1 MHRNASFRNWIMNED
16 KFLYRVAND
25 LLRRFG
31 DELQDVAI
39 VFNNKRPQLFLKKYL
54 SELSKKPIWSPR
66 FYTIQ
71 QFFAGSTTQACAS
84 QLKQFFVLFTEYN
97 LLLRSEGKDPV
108 SADVFYPLAEI
119 IVSDFSQID
128 YYLADP
134 AKVFNLIGS
143 IAELQHQ
150 FPNFEE
156 EQLEF
161 MKSFWSSFSGE
172 KQSKIQEKFIEMW
185 HRMPVLYK
193 NFHKKLEDQDLVS
206 SARMYRNLAEGRS
219 AVPGFLSQFSHVVFV
234 GFNALSKAEEFLFKT
249 WQDDGICSF
258 YFDADGHY
266 FGDPKQEA
274 GHFIRRNIDTV
285 GLLNQFE
292 VSENRINDPSK
303 NFTVVQALGNAAQG
317 KLLSNLLSSENSTA
331 ADTKAIILADESLLL
346 PVLQT
351 VADDTLNITMGYPF
365 EQSAVFGLCDLWLDI
380 QEEIAVGDQKSI
392 AYNRVL
398 TFILNPLIN
407 MDSSNR
413 NRIHEEI
420 IEGKKSRFDL
430 TELRGLGKISELSFS
445 PYKSAAVTIR
455 NFGSLLLILS
465 EQVENLRKL
474 DSLLIAEAVKTLNV
488 LLDSFEELEQND
500 VNSGMGSKFVV
511 RTIRRALAG
520 LSVPFDG
527 EPLSG
532 LQVMGLLESRCL
544 DFDELIV
551 LGMNEGVLPKI
562 SITPSFIPD
571 NIRRAFGLPVLENQN
586 SIFSYFFYRLLHC
599 AKKVT
604 LVYNGIT
611 DEKSTGEESRFIKQL
626 QFETRCQFRHLVQQ
640 NQPVEN
646 YGEQKIVVEK
656 TGLVRERLE
665 KYLQR
670 NPEIKYEKK
679 ISATAFTD
687 YVSCPLKFFYSRI
700 AGLKEPKDLP
710 DQIGS
715 NLVGTMLHTVMESF
729 YKSSV
734 GSEVTAEF
742 IKLQEKNLP
751 SICVNALAVE
761 LNTDPQNPLKKQD
774 ALQQIVLK
782 VLEQYA
788 LRALKHDMSL
798 APFTIIELENRES
811 YTPLFK
817 LQVSGRE
824 EQVRLIGIIDRVDS
838 HQGKTRI
845 VDYKTGKDQL
855 KYKDFEGLFSQEG
868 KDQNKALIQTL
879 FYTYVYEKAKGVQHV
894 EPHLY
899 TVRDFKSGTLFSE
912 KRKGGMQLSDQNL
925 DYFKEQFE
933 LKLSE
938 KLSEMFDVNFPFV
951 QTTNLDTCKYC
962 PFKKICQR

>member
-1 MHRNASFRNWIMNED
+1 MSGD
-16 KFLYRVAND
+16 KFLYRVAGDLLERFGND
-25 LLRRFG
+25 L
-31 DELQDVAI
+31 QNVAV
-39 VFNNKRPQLFLKKYL
+39 VFNNKRPELFLKKYL
-54 SELSKKPIWSPR
+54 SEISGKAIWSPH

-71 QFFAGSTTQACAS
+71 KFFSASTEQVCAS

-97 LLLRSEGKDPV
+97 ILLRSEGKQTV

-134 AKVFNLIGS
+134 AKVFNLIGT

-161 MKSFWSSFSGE
+161 MKSFWASFSGE
-172 KQSKIQEKFIEMW
+172 KQSKVQEKFIEMW

-193 NFHKKLEDQDLVS
+193 NFHGKLAEQNLVS
-206 SARMYRNLAEGRS
+206 SARMYRNLAEGS
-219 AVPGFLSQFSHVVFV
+219 SSNADFLRKFSHVVFI
-234 GFNALSKAEEFLFKT
+234 GFNALSKAEELLFKT
-249 WQDDGICSF
+249 WQDEGICSF
-258 YFDADGHY
+258 YFDSDAHY
-266 FGDPKQEA
+266 FEDLKQEA
-274 GHFIRRNIDTV
+274 GHFIRRNIKTL
-285 GLLNQFE
+285 GLLNQFDA
-292 VSENRINDPSK
+292 VSNRIDDPAK
-303 NFTVVQALGNAAQG
+303 EFTIVQALGNVAQG
-317 KLLSNLLSSENSTA
+317 KLLNTLLSS
-331 ADTKAIILADESLLL
+331 ADLDEAGTKAIILADEALLL

-351 VADDTLNITMGYPF
+351 VSDSSLNITMGYPF
-365 EQSAVFGLCDLWLDI
+365 MQSSVFGLCDLWLDI
-380 QEEIAVGDQKSI
+380 QEEIASGDQKTI
-392 AYNRVL
+392 AYHKVL
-398 TFILNPLIN
+398 TFILNPLIDIEN
-407 MDSSNR
+407 AQRD
-413 NRIHEEI
+413 RIHAEI
-420 IEGKKSRFDL
+420 VDAKKSRFDL
-430 TELRGLGKISELSFS
+430 QELRKIGKSSELSFS
-445 PYKSAAVTIR
+445 QYKNASDAVR

-465 EQVENLRKL
+465 GKLEKLRKL
-474 DSLLIAEAVKTLNV
+474 DSLLIAEAVKTLN
-488 LLDSFEELEQND
+488 LLSDSFEELEQSHVSEGLD
-500 VNSGMGSKFVV
+500 PKFVF

-562 SITPSFIPD
+562 SSTPSFIPD
-571 NIRRAFGLPVLENQN
+571 NVRRAFGLPVLENQN

-611 DEKSTGEESRFIKQL
+611 DDTSTGEESRFIKQL
-626 QFETRCQFRHLVQQ
+626 QFETNCRFTRVIQQ
-640 NQPVEN
+640 NQPVDN
-646 YGEQKIVVEK
+646 YGDQKIIVEK
-656 TGLVRERLE
+656 TGIVRDLLE
-665 KYLQR
+665 KFLLR
-670 NPEIKYEKK
+670 NAEVKYEKK

-715 NLVGTMLHTVMESF
+715 NLVGTMLHTVMEKF
-729 YKSSV
+729 YSSSV
-734 GSEVTAEF
+734 GMEVTLEF
-742 IKLQEKNLP
+742 LKLQTKKLP
-751 SICVNALAVE
+751 AICAEALAAA
-761 LNTDPQNPLKKQD
+761 LNTDPKNPIRKLN

-782 VLEQYA
+782 VIEQYA
-788 LRALKHDMSL
+788 LRIIRHDETL
-798 APFTIIELENRES
+798 APFTIVELENRDS
-811 YTPLFK
+811 YTPLFD
-817 LQVSGRE
+817 LQVSGNSK
-824 EQVRLIGIIDRVDS
+824 QVRLLGIIDRVDS
-838 HQGKTRI
+838 HRGKVRI

-855 KYKDFEGLFSQEG
+855 KYKDFDALFTEEG

-879 FYTYVYEKAKGVQHV
+879 FYTYVYEKAKAVKNV

-899 TVRDFKSGTLFSE
+899 TVKDFKKGTLFSE
-912 KRKGGMQLSDQNL
+912 KGKGGLQLSDQKL

-938 KLSEMFDVNFPFV
+938 KLREIFDLTVPFR

-962 PFKKICQR
+962 TFKKICQR

>member
-1 MHRNASFRNWIMNED
+1 MAED
-16 KFLYRVAND
+16 KFLYRVAGD
-25 LLRRFG
+25 LLKRFG
-31 DELQDVAI
+31 SDLQNVAI
-39 VFNNKRPQLFLKKYL
+39 VFNNKRPQLFLKKYF
-54 SELSKKPIWSPR
+54 SEISGKPIWSPH

-71 QFFAGSTTQACAS
+71 QFFSASTNQVCAS

-97 LLLRSEGKDPV
+97 ILLKSEGKEPV

-185 HRMPVLYK
+185 HRMPLLYK
-193 NFHKKLEDQDLVS
+193 NFHEKLASQNLVS
-206 SARMYRNLAEGRS
+206 SAKMYRNLAESSS
-219 AVPGFLSQFSHVVFV
+219 AVPDFLNQFSHVVFV
-234 GFNALSKAEEFLFKT
+234 GFNALSKAEELLFKK
-249 WQDDGICSF
+249 WQDEGLCSF
-258 YFDADGHY
+258 YFDLDEHY
-266 FGDPKQEA
+266 FADPKQEA
-274 GHFIRRNIDTV
+274 GHFIRRNITTV
-285 GLLNQFE
+285 GLVNQFE
-292 VSENRINDPSK
+292 NSLNRINDPSK
-303 NFTVVQALGNAAQG
+303 EFIIVQALGNVAQG
-317 KLLSNLLSSENSTA
+317 KLLDNLLSSRSAED
-331 ADTKAIILADESLLL
+331 ADTKAIILADEALLL

-351 VADDTLNITMGYPF
+351 ISDETLNVTMGYPF

-380 QEEIAVGDQKSI
+380 QEEIASGDQNTISYHK
-392 AYNRVL
+392 VL

-407 MDSSNR
+407 IDKDQRS
-413 NRIHEEI
+413 RIHTEI
-420 IEGKKSRFDL
+420 VDGKKARFDL
-430 TELRGLGKISELSFS
+430 EELRRLSKNWELSFS
-445 PYKSAAVTIR
+445 LYKSASDTIR
-455 NFGSLLLILS
+455 NFGSLLLLLS
-465 EQVENLRKL
+465 AELEPLRKL
-474 DSLLIAEAVKTLNV
+474 ENLLIAEAVKALNM
-488 LLDSFEELEQND
+488 LFDNFEELEND
-500 VNSGMGSKFVV
+500 SSVLEMGPKFVL
-511 RTIRRALAG
+511 RTLRRALAG

-551 LGMNEGVLPKI
+551 LGMNEGVLPKV

-571 NIRRAFGLPVLENQN
+571 NVRRAFGLPVLENQN
-586 SIFSYFFYRLLHC
+586 AIFSYFFYRLLHC

-604 LVYNGIT
+604 IVYNGIT

-626 QFETRCQFRHLVQQ
+626 QFETDCHFTQLIQQ

-646 YGEQKIVVEK
+646 NSEQKIIVEK
-656 TGLVRERLE
+656 IGIVKERLE
-665 KYLQR
+665 KFLQR
-670 NPEIKYEKK
+670 NREEKYEKK

-687 YVSCPLKFFYSRI
+687 YVNCPLKFFYSRI

-734 GSEVTAEF
+734 GSEVTADF
-742 IKLQEKNLP
+742 LKFQEKKLP
-751 SICVNALAVE
+751 AMCEEALAVA
-761 LNTDPQNPLKKQD
+761 LNNDPKNAIRKQN

-782 VLEQYA
+782 VIEQYA
-788 LRALKHDMSL
+788 LRIIRHDEKL
-798 APFTIIELENRES
+798 VPFTIIELENKES

-817 LQVSGRE
+817 LDMAGSGKE
-824 EQVRLIGIIDRVDS
+824 VRLFGIIDRVDS
-838 HQGKTRI
+838 HNGKVRI

-855 KYKDFEGLFSQEG
+855 KYNDFDSLFMEEG
-868 KDQNKALIQTL
+868 KGQNKALIQTL
-879 FYTYVYEKAKGVQHV
+879 FYTYVYEKSKAVQNV

-899 TVRDFKSGTLFSE
+899 TVKDFKSGTLFSE
-912 KRKGGMQLSDQNL
+912 KKKGGLKLSDQNL

-938 KLSEMFDVNFPFV
+938 KLNELFDLSIPFR
-951 QTTNLDTCKYC
+951 QTTNLETCKYC
-962 PFKKICQR
+962 AFRKICQR

>member
-1 MHRNASFRNWIMNED
+1 MGGG
-16 KFLYRVAND
+16 KFLYRVAED
-25 LLRRFG
+25 LLKRFG
-31 DELQDVAI
+31 DDLQNVAI

-54 SELSKKPIWSPR
+54 SDLSGKPIWSPH

-71 QFFAGSTTQACAS
+71 QFFSGSTSQVCAS

-97 LLLRSEGKDPV
+97 MLLRSEGKEPV

-193 NFHKKLEDQDLVS
+193 NFHEKLAGQNLVS
-206 SARMYRNLAEGRS
+206 SAKMYRNLAEGK
-219 AVPGFLSQFSHVVFV
+219 AADPNFLNQFSHVVFV
-234 GFNALSKAEEFLFKT
+234 GFNALSKAEELLFKT

-258 YFDADGHY
+258 YFDSDEHY
-266 FGDPKQEA
+266 FADLKQEA

-285 GLLNQFE
+285 GLINQFE
-292 VSENRINDPSK
+292 IAENRINDPVRE
-303 NFTVVQALGNAAQG
+303 FTVVQALGNVAQG
-317 KLLSNLLSSENSTA
+317 KLLSNLLSSANDGN
-331 ADTKAIILADESLLL
+331 ADTKAIILADEALLL

-351 VADDTLNITMGYPF
+351 ASDDSLNITMGYPF

-380 QEEIAVGDQKSI
+380 QEEIAAGNQISI
-392 AYNRVL
+392 AYNKVL

-407 MDSSNR
+407 LEDNQRS
-413 NRIHEEI
+413 RIHAEI

-430 TELRGLGKISELSFS
+430 RELRGLGKTSELSFS
-445 PYKSAAVTIR
+445 HYKSASDTIR

-465 EQVENLRKL
+465 EQLEHLRKL
-474 DSLLIAEAVKTLNV
+474 DSLLIAEAVKTLNI
-488 LLDSFEELEQND
+488 LSDSFQELEQNAD
-500 VNSGMGSKFVV
+500 VSGMGSRFVF

-571 NIRRAFGLPVLENQN
+571 NVRRAFGLPVLENQN

-626 QFETRCQFRHLVQQ
+626 QFETNCQFKHVVQQ

-646 YGEQKIVVEK
+646 YGDQKIIVEK
-656 TGLVRERLE
+656 TGLVRERLT
-665 KYLQR
+665 KYLER
-670 NPEIKYEKK
+670 NSEIKYEKK

-734 GSEVTAEF
+734 GSEITAEF
-742 IKLQEKNLP
+742 IKLQERNLP
-751 SICVNALAVE
+751 AMCQDALAVA
-761 LNTDPQNPLKKQD
+761 LNTDSRNPLRKQD

-782 VLEQYA
+782 VIEQYA
-788 LRALKHDMSL
+788 LRIIRHDESL
-798 APFTIIELENRES
+798 VPFSIIELENREN

-817 LQVSGRE
+817 LNVSGKD
-824 EQVRLIGIIDRVDS
+824 EQVRLMGIIDRVDS
-838 HQGKTRI
+838 HQGKVRI

-855 KYKDFEGLFSQEG
+855 KYKDFEGLFSEEG

-879 FYTYVYEKAKGVQHV
+879 FYTYVYEKAKTVKNV

-899 TVRDFKSGTLFSE
+899 TVKDFKSGTLFSE
-912 KRKGGMQLSDQNL
+912 KRKGGLQLSDQNL

-933 LKLSE
+933 LKLSAT
-938 KLSEMFDVNFPFV
+938 LGEMFDLSIPFV
-951 QTTNLDTCKYC
+951 QTTNLDSCKYC

>member
-1 MHRNASFRNWIMNED
+1 MNED
-16 KFLYRVAND
+16 KFLHRVAGN
-25 LLRRFG
+25 LLERFG
-31 DELQDVAI
+31 DGLQNVAI

-54 SELSKKPIWSPR
+54 SELSGKPIWSPH

-71 QFFAGSTTQACAS
+71 QFFSGSTTQVAAS

-97 LLLRSEGKDPV
+97 LLLNSEGKDQV

-134 AKVFNLIGS
+134 DKVFNLIGS

-193 NFHKKLEDQDLVS
+193 NFHAKLEDQGLVS
-206 SARMYRNLAEGRS
+206 SAKMYRNLAEGKS
-219 AVPGFLSQFSHVVFV
+219 AVLGFLNQFSHVVFV
-234 GFNALSKAEEFLFKT
+234 GFNALSKAEELLFKT
-249 WQDDGICSF
+249 WQDEGNCSF
-258 YFDADGHY
+258 YFDSDDHY
-266 FGDPKQEA
+266 FSSLKQEA
-274 GHFIRRNIDTV
+274 GHFIRRNINTV
-285 GLLNQFE
+285 GLINQFAHG
-292 VSENRINDPSK
+292 ENRINNPAK
-303 NFTVVQALGNAAQG
+303 EFTVVQALGNIAQG
-317 KLLSNLLSSENSTA
+317 KLLNNLLSSDTSAA

-351 VADDTLNITMGYPF
+351 VSDDTLNITMGYPF

-380 QEEIAVGDQKSI
+380 QEEIAAGDQKSI
-392 AYNRVL
+392 AYARVL
-398 TFILNPLIN
+398 TFILNPLIGIN
-407 MDSSNR
+407 GNDR
-413 NRIHEEI
+413 NRIHQEI
-420 IEGKKSRFDL
+420 VEGKQSRFDFID
-430 TELRGLGKISELSFS
+430 LRRLGKISELTFS
-445 PYKSAAVTIR
+445 PYKSAADTIR
-455 NFGSLLLILS
+455 NFGSMLLILS
-465 EQVENLRKL
+465 EGLENLRKL
-474 DSLLIAEAVKTLNV
+474 DSLLIAEAVKTLNI
-488 LLDSFEELEQND
+488 LLDSFEELEQNN
-500 VNSGMGSKFVV
+500 VASGMGSKFVF
-511 RTIRRALAG
+511 RTIRRALTG

-571 NIRRAFGLPVLENQN
+571 NVRRAFGLPVLENQN

-599 AKKVT
+599 AKKIT

-626 QFETRCQFRHLVQQ
+626 QFETSCQFRHVIQQ

-646 YGEQKIVVEK
+646 YGEQTITVEK

-670 NPEIKYEKK
+670 NSEIKYEKK

-729 YKSSV
+729 YRSSV

-742 IKLQEKNLP
+742 IKLQKKNL
-751 SICVNALAVE
+751 SAICADTLADE
-761 LNTDPQNPLKKQD
+761 LNTDSKNPLKKRD

-788 LRALKHDMSL
+788 LRVLNHDESL

-811 YTPLFK
+811 YTPLLR
-817 LQVSGRE
+817 LQVAGKE
-824 EQVRLIGIIDRVDS
+824 EQVRLLGIIDRVDS
-838 HQGKTRI
+838 HQGKIRI
-845 VDYKTGKDQL
+845 IDYKTGKDQL
-855 KYKDFEGLFSQEG
+855 KYKDFEGLFSEEG

-879 FYTYVYEKAKGVQHV
+879 FYTYVYEKAKAVQNV

-899 TVRDFKSGTLFSE
+899 TVKDFKSGTLFSE
-912 KRKGGMQLSDQNL
+912 KRKGGLQLSDENL

-933 LKLSE
+933 FKLTE
-938 KLSEMFDVNFPFV
+938 KLSEIFDVNIPFV
-951 QTTNLDTCKYC
+951 QTSNLDTCKYC

>member
-1 MHRNASFRNWIMNED
+1 MSGD
-16 KFLYRVAND
+16 KFLYRVAGDLLERFGND
-25 LLRRFG
+25 L
-31 DELQDVAI
+31 QNVAV
-39 VFNNKRPQLFLKKYL
+39 VFNNKRPELFLKKYL
-54 SELSKKPIWSPR
+54 SEISGKAIWSPH

-71 QFFAGSTTQACAS
+71 KFFSASTEQVCAS

-97 LLLRSEGKDPV
+97 ILLRSEGKQTV

-134 AKVFNLIGS
+134 AKVFSLIGS

-161 MKSFWSSFSGE
+161 MKSFWASFSGE
-172 KQSKIQEKFIEMW
+172 KQSKVQEKFIEMW

-193 NFHKKLEDQDLVS
+193 NFHGKLAEQNLVS
-206 SARMYRNLAEGRS
+206 SARMYRNLAEGS
-219 AVPGFLSQFSHVVFV
+219 SSNADFLRKFSHVVFI
-234 GFNALSKAEEFLFKT
+234 GFNALSKAEELLFKT
-249 WQDDGICSF
+249 WQDEGICSF
-258 YFDADGHY
+258 YFDSDAHY
-266 FGDPKQEA
+266 FEDLKQEA
-274 GHFIRRNIDTV
+274 GHFIRRNIKTL
-285 GLLNQFE
+285 GLLNQFDT
-292 VSENRINDPSK
+292 VSNRIDDPAK
-303 NFTVVQALGNAAQG
+303 EFTIVQALGNVAQG
-317 KLLSNLLSSENSTA
+317 KLLNTLLSS
-331 ADTKAIILADESLLL
+331 ADLDEAGTKAIILADEALLL

-351 VADDTLNITMGYPF
+351 VSDSSLNITMGYPF
-365 EQSAVFGLCDLWLDI
+365 MQSSVFGLCDLWLDI
-380 QEEIAVGDQKSI
+380 QEEIASGDQKTI
-392 AYNRVL
+392 AYHKVL
-398 TFILNPLIN
+398 TFILNPLIDIEN
-407 MDSSNR
+407 AQRD
-413 NRIHEEI
+413 RIHAEI
-420 IEGKKSRFDL
+420 VDAKKSRFDL
-430 TELRGLGKISELSFS
+430 QELRKIGKSSELSFS
-445 PYKSAAVTIR
+445 QYKDASDAVR

-465 EQVENLRKL
+465 GKLEKLRKL
-474 DSLLIAEAVKTLNV
+474 DSLLIAEAVKTLN
-488 LLDSFEELEQND
+488 LLSDSFEELEQSHVSEGLD
-500 VNSGMGSKFVV
+500 PKFVF

-562 SITPSFIPD
+562 SSTPSFIPD
-571 NIRRAFGLPVLENQN
+571 NVRRAFGLPVLENQN

-611 DEKSTGEESRFIKQL
+611 DDMSTGEESRFIKQL
-626 QFETRCQFRHLVQQ
+626 QFETNCRFTRVIQQ
-640 NQPVEN
+640 NQPVDN
-646 YGEQKIVVEK
+646 YGDQKIIVEK
-656 TGLVRERLE
+656 TGIVRDLLE
-665 KYLQR
+665 KFLLR
-670 NPEIKYEKK
+670 NAEVKYEKK

-715 NLVGTMLHTVMESF
+715 NLVGTMLHTVMEKF
-729 YKSSV
+729 YSSSV
-734 GSEVTAEF
+734 GMEVTLEF
-742 IKLQEKNLP
+742 LKLQTKKLP
-751 SICVNALAVE
+751 AICAEALAAA
-761 LNTDPQNPLKKQD
+761 LNTDPKNPIRKLN

-782 VLEQYA
+782 VIEQYA
-788 LRALKHDMSL
+788 LRIIRHDETL
-798 APFTIIELENRES
+798 APFTIVELENRDS
-811 YTPLFK
+811 YTPLFD
-817 LQVSGRE
+817 LQVSGNSK
-824 EQVRLIGIIDRVDS
+824 QVRLLGIIDRVDS
-838 HQGKTRI
+838 HRGKVRI

-855 KYKDFEGLFSQEG
+855 KYKDFDALFTEEG

-879 FYTYVYEKAKGVQHV
+879 FYTYVYEKAKAVKNV

-899 TVRDFKSGTLFSE
+899 TVKDFKKGTLFSE
-912 KRKGGMQLSDQNL
+912 KGKGGLQLSDQKL

-938 KLSEMFDVNFPFV
+938 KLREIFDLTVPFR

-962 PFKKICQR
+962 TFKKICQR

>member
-1 MHRNASFRNWIMNED
+1 MSGD
-16 KFLYRVAND
+16 KFLYRVAGDLLERFGND
-25 LLRRFG
+25 L
-31 DELQDVAI
+31 QNVAV
-39 VFNNKRPQLFLKKYL
+39 VFNNKRPELFLKKYL
-54 SELSKKPIWSPR
+54 SEISGKAIWSPH

-71 QFFAGSTTQACAS
+71 KFFSASTEQVCAS

-97 LLLRSEGKDPV
+97 ILLRSEGKQTV

-134 AKVFNLIGS
+134 AKVFNLIGT

-161 MKSFWSSFSGE
+161 MKSFWASFSGE
-172 KQSKIQEKFIEMW
+172 KQSKVQEKFIEMW

-193 NFHKKLEDQDLVS
+193 NFHGKLAEQNLVS
-206 SARMYRNLAEGRS
+206 SARMYRNLAEGS
-219 AVPGFLSQFSHVVFV
+219 SSNADFLRKFSHVVFI
-234 GFNALSKAEEFLFKT
+234 GFNALSKAEELLFKT
-249 WQDDGICSF
+249 WQDEGICSF
-258 YFDADGHY
+258 YFDSDAHY
-266 FGDPKQEA
+266 FEDLKQEA
-274 GHFIRRNIDTV
+274 GHFIRRNIKTL
-285 GLLNQFE
+285 GLLNQFDT
-292 VSENRINDPSK
+292 VSNRIDDPAK
-303 NFTVVQALGNAAQG
+303 EFTIVQALGNVAQG
-317 KLLSNLLSSENSTA
+317 KLLNTLLSS
-331 ADTKAIILADESLLL
+331 ADLDEAGTKAIILADEALLL

-351 VADDTLNITMGYPF
+351 VSDSSLNITMGYPF
-365 EQSAVFGLCDLWLDI
+365 MQSSVFGLCDLWLDI
-380 QEEIAVGDQKSI
+380 QEEIASGDQKTI
-392 AYNRVL
+392 AYHKVL
-398 TFILNPLIN
+398 TFILNPLIDIEN
-407 MDSSNR
+407 AQRD
-413 NRIHEEI
+413 RIHAEI
-420 IEGKKSRFDL
+420 VDAKKSRFDL
-430 TELRGLGKISELSFS
+430 QELRKIGKSSELSFS
-445 PYKSAAVTIR
+445 QYKNASDAVR

-465 EQVENLRKL
+465 GKLEKLRKL
-474 DSLLIAEAVKTLNV
+474 DSLLIAEAVKTLN
-488 LLDSFEELEQND
+488 LLSDSFEELEQSHVSEGLD
-500 VNSGMGSKFVV
+500 PKFVF

-562 SITPSFIPD
+562 SSTPSFIPD
-571 NIRRAFGLPVLENQN
+571 NVRRAFGLPVLENQN

-611 DEKSTGEESRFIKQL
+611 DDMSTGEESRFIKQL
-626 QFETRCQFRHLVQQ
+626 QFETNCRFTRVIQQ
-640 NQPVEN
+640 NQPVDN
-646 YGEQKIVVEK
+646 YGDQKIIVEK
-656 TGLVRERLE
+656 TGIVRDLLE
-665 KYLQR
+665 KFLLR
-670 NPEIKYEKK
+670 NAEVKYEKK

-715 NLVGTMLHTVMESF
+715 NLVGTMLHTVMEKF
-729 YKSSV
+729 YSSSV
-734 GSEVTAEF
+734 GMEVTLEF
-742 IKLQEKNLP
+742 LKLQTKKLP
-751 SICVNALAVE
+751 AICAEALAAA
-761 LNTDPQNPLKKQD
+761 LNTDPKNPIRKLN

-782 VLEQYA
+782 VIEQYA
-788 LRALKHDMSL
+788 LRIIRHDETL
-798 APFTIIELENRES
+798 APFTIVELENRDS
-811 YTPLFK
+811 YTPLFD
-817 LQVSGRE
+817 LQVSGNSK
-824 EQVRLIGIIDRVDS
+824 QVRLLGIIDRVDS
-838 HQGKTRI
+838 HRGKVRI

-855 KYKDFEGLFSQEG
+855 KYKDFDALFTEEG

-879 FYTYVYEKAKGVQHV
+879 FYTYVYEKAKAVKNV

-899 TVRDFKSGTLFSE
+899 TVKDFKKGTLFSE
-912 KRKGGMQLSDQNL
+912 KGKGGLQLSDQKL

-938 KLSEMFDVNFPFV
+938 KLREIFDLTVPFR

-962 PFKKICQR
+962 TFKKICQR

>member
-1 MHRNASFRNWIMNED
+1 MVGD
-16 KFLYRVAND
+16 KFLYRVADD
-25 LLRRFG
+25 LLKRFG
-31 DELQDVAI
+31 EDLQNVAI

-54 SELSKKPIWSPR
+54 SEISGKPIWSPH

-71 QFFAGSTTQACAS
+71 QFFSASTTQVSAS

-97 LLLRSEGKDPV
+97 ILLRSEGREAV

-150 FPNFEE
+150 FPNFED

-185 HRMPVLYK
+185 HRMPLLYN
-193 NFHKKLEDQDLVS
+193 NFHGRLAEQNLVS
-206 SARMYRNLAEGRS
+206 SAKMYRNLAEANS
-219 AVPGFLSQFSHVVFV
+219 ANPDFLEQFSHVVFV
-234 GFNALSKAEEFLFKT
+234 GFNALSKAEELLFKT
-249 WQDDGICSF
+249 WQDEGICSF
-258 YFDADGHY
+258 YFDSDEHY
-266 FGDPKQEA
+266 FGDLNQEA
-274 GHFIRRNIDTV
+274 GYFIRRNIQTV

-292 VSENRINDPSK
+292 IISNRINDPEK
-303 NFTVVQALGNAAQG
+303 EFTIVQALGNVAQG
-317 KLLSNLLSSENSTA
+317 KLLTNLISNANA
-331 ADTKAIILADESLLL
+331 ANADTKAIILADEALLL

-351 VADDTLNITMGYPF
+351 VADDNLNITMGYPF
-365 EQSAVFGLCDLWLDI
+365 EQSAVFGLCDLWLGI
-380 QEEIAVGDQKSI
+380 QEEISSGDQLSI
-392 AYNRVL
+392 SYHKVL
-398 TFILNPLIN
+398 TFILNPLVNIN
-407 MDSSNR
+407 ADQR
-413 NRIHEEI
+413 NRLHWKIVEE
-420 IEGKKSRFDL
+420 KKSRFDL
-430 TELRGLGKISELSFS
+430 QELRLLSKSADLSFS
-445 PYKSAAVTIR
+445 QYKSAADTIKK
-455 NFGSLLLILS
+455 FGSLLLIIS
-465 EQVENLRKL
+465 EQLATLRKL

-488 LLDSFEELEQND
+488 LSDSFEELEQNIA
-500 VNSGMGSKFVV
+500 VPEMGAKFVF

-544 DFDELIV
+544 DFDELVV
-551 LGMNEGVLPKI
+551 LGMNEGVLPKV

-571 NIRRAFGLPVLENQN
+571 NVRRAFGLPVLENQN

-599 AKKVT
+599 AKKIT

-626 QFETRCQFRHLVQQ
+626 QFETNCRFNHVIQQ
-640 NQPVEN
+640 NQAVEN
-646 YGEQKIVVEK
+646 YGEQKIIVQK

-665 KYLQR
+665 KYFKR
-670 NPEIKYEKK
+670 NSELKYEKK

-687 YVSCPLKFFYSRI
+687 YVSCPLKFFYSKI

-715 NLVGTMLHTVMESF
+715 NLVGTMLHSVMEM
-729 YKSSV
+729 YYTNSV
-734 GSEVTAEF
+734 GSEVTIEF
-742 IKLQEKNLP
+742 LKLQQKNLP
-751 SICVNALAVE
+751 SMCAEALTVT
-761 LNTDPQNPLKKQD
+761 LKTDPKSPLRKHD
-774 ALQQIVLK
+774 ALQQIILK
-782 VLEQYA
+782 VIEQYA
-788 LRALKHDMSL
+788 LRIIRHDESL
-798 APFTIIELENRES
+798 TPFIIVELENKDS

-824 EQVRLIGIIDRVDS
+824 EQVRLLGIIDRVDS
-838 HQGKTRI
+838 HRGKVRI

-855 KYKDFEGLFSQEG
+855 KYKDFEGLFSEEG
-868 KDQNKALIQTL
+868 KDQNKALLQTL
-879 FYTYVYEKAKGVQHV
+879 FYTYVYEKARAVKNV

-899 TVRDFKSGTLFSE
+899 AVKDFKSGTLFSE
-912 KRKGGMQLSDQNL
+912 KRKGGLQLSDKNL

-933 LKLSE
+933 IKLSQI
-938 KLSEMFDVNFPFV
+938 LGEMFDLSIPFR
-951 QTTNLDTCKYC
+951 QTTNLETCKYC
-962 PFKKICQR
+962 AFKGICQR

>member
-1 MHRNASFRNWIMNED
+1 MAGD
-16 KFLYRVAND
+16 KFLYRVAGDLLERFGND
-25 LLRRFG
+25 L
-31 DELQDVAI
+31 QHVAI

-54 SELSKKPIWSPR
+54 SEISGKPIWSPD

-71 QFFAGSTTQACAS
+71 QFFSASTTQVCAS
-84 QLKQFFVLFTEYN
+84 QLKQFFVLFIEYN
-97 LLLRSEGKDPV
+97 SLLRSEGNEPV
-108 SADVFYPLAEI
+108 SADVFYPLAEV

-161 MKSFWSSFSGE
+161 MKSFWSSFSNE

-185 HRMPVLYK
+185 HRMPRLYK
-193 NFHKKLEDQDLVS
+193 NFHEKLAAQNLVS
-206 SARMYRNLAEGRS
+206 SARMYRNLAEGKS
-219 AVPGFLSQFSHVVFV
+219 GNPDFLKQFSHVVFV
-234 GFNALSKAEEFLFKT
+234 GFNALSRTEELLFKT
-249 WQDDGICSF
+249 WQDEGLCSF
-258 YFDADGHY
+258 YFDSDEHY
-266 FGDPKQEA
+266 FADLKQEA
-274 GHFIRRNIDTV
+274 GHFIRRNVKTV
-285 GLLNQFE
+285 GLQNQFE
-292 VSENRINDPSK
+292 VELNRINDPAK
-303 NFTVVQALGNAAQG
+303 EFTIVQALGNVAQG
-317 KLLSNLLSSENSTA
+317 KLLNNFLSSSNVQN
-331 ADTKAIILADESLLL
+331 ADTRAIILADEALLL

-351 VADDTLNITMGYPF
+351 VSDSALNITMGYPL

-380 QEEIAVGDQKSI
+380 QEEIASGDQVSI

-398 TFILNPLIN
+398 TFIQNPLVN
-407 MDSSNR
+407 SDNVQK
-413 NRIHEEI
+413 NRIHSEI
-420 IEGKKSRFDL
+420 IEAKKSRFDL
-430 TELRGLGKISELSFS
+430 LELRGLGKSCELSFS
-445 PYKSAAVTIR
+445 QYKSASDTIR
-455 NFGSLLLILS
+455 KFGSLLLILS
-465 EQVENLRKL
+465 EQLENLRKL

-488 LLDSFEELEQND
+488 LSDSFEELEQD
-500 VNSGMGSKFVV
+500 EAVGGMGAKFVF

-551 LGMNEGVLPKI
+551 LGMNEGVLPKV

-571 NIRRAFGLPVLENQN
+571 NVRRAFGLPLLENQN

-599 AKKVT
+599 AKKIT

-626 QFETRCQFRHLVQQ
+626 QFETNCKFTRLIQQ

-646 YGEQKIVVEK
+646 YGDQKILVEK
-656 TGLVRERLE
+656 TGLVRERLV
-665 KYLQR
+665 KYFER
-670 NPEIKYEKK
+670 KNEIKYEKK

-710 DQIGS
+710 DQIGA
-715 NLVGTMLHTVMESF
+715 NLVGTMLHTVMERF
-729 YKSSV
+729 YASSV
-734 GSEVTAEF
+734 GSEVSIEF
-742 IKLQEKNLP
+742 LKLQEKKLP
-751 SICVNALAVE
+751 AMCVDALASA
-761 LNTDPQNPLKKQD
+761 LNTDPKNSLRKQN
-774 ALQQIVLK
+774 ALQQIILK
-782 VLEQYA
+782 VIEQYA
-788 LRALKHDMSL
+788 LKIIRHDESL
-798 APFTIIELENRES
+798 TPFTIVELENKDS

-817 LQVSGRE
+817 LKIQGKD
-824 EQVRLIGIIDRVDS
+824 EQIRLFGIIDRVDS
-838 HQGKTRI
+838 HHGKVRI

-855 KYKDFEGLFSQEG
+855 KYKDFEGLFSEDG

-879 FYTYVYEKAKGVQHV
+879 FYTYVYEKAKAVKNV

-899 TVRDFKSGTLFSE
+899 TVKDFKNGTLFSE
-912 KRKGGMQLSDQNL
+912 KRKGGSQLSDENL
-925 DYFKEQFE
+925 DYIKEQFE

-938 KLSEMFDVNFPFV
+938 KLSEMFDLSIPFQ
-951 QTTNLDTCKYC
+951 QTTNLETCKYC
-962 PFKKICQR
+962 AFKKVCQR

>member
-1 MHRNASFRNWIMNED
+1 MNED

-219 AVPGFLSQFSHVVFV
+219 AAPGFLSQFSHVVFV

-751 SICVNALAVE
+751 SICVNALAVA

-788 LRALKHDMSL
+788 LRVLKHDMSL

-899 TVRDFKSGTLFSE
+899 TVKDFKSGTLFSE

-938 KLSEMFDVNFPFV
+938 KLNEMFDVNFPFV

>member
-1 MHRNASFRNWIMNED
+1 MGQD
-16 KFLYRVAND
+16 KFLYRVAAD
-25 LLRRFG
+25 LLDRYG
-31 DELQDVAI
+31 DELQNVAI

-54 SELSKKPIWSPR
+54 SEISGKPIWSPH

-71 QFFAGSTTQACAS
+71 QFFACSTPQVCAS

-97 LLLRSEGKDPV
+97 ILLRSEGKEAV

-161 MKSFWSSFSGE
+161 MKSFWASFSGE

-193 NFHKKLEDQDLVS
+193 NFHDKLAEQSLVS
-206 SARMYRNLAEGRS
+206 SAKMYRNLAEGHS
-219 AVPGFLSQFSHVVFV
+219 INQGFIRQFSHVVFV
-234 GFNALSKAEEFLFKT
+234 GFNALSKAEELLFKG
-249 WQDDGICSF
+249 WQDDGLCSF
-258 YFDADGHY
+258 YFDSDEHY
-266 FGDPKQEA
+266 FTDLKQEA
-274 GHFIRRNIDTV
+274 GHFIRRNINTV
-285 GLLNQFE
+285 GLKNQFE
-292 VSENRINDPSK
+292 LSENRINDPEK
-303 NFTVVQALGNAAQG
+303 DFTIVQALGNVAQG
-317 KLLSNLLSSENSTA
+317 KLLTDLLARSDSSADS
-331 ADTKAIILADESLLL
+331 DTKAIILADEGLLL

-351 VADDTLNITMGYPF
+351 VTDDNLNITMGYPF
-365 EQSAVFGLCDLWLDI
+365 EQSAVFGLCDLWLNI
-380 QEEIAVGDQKSI
+380 QEEITSGDQLTLG
-392 AYNRVL
+392 YNQVL
-398 TFILNPLIN
+398 TFIFNPLIN
-407 MDSSNR
+407 LEDDLR
-413 NRIHEEI
+413 NDIH
-420 IEGKKSRFDL
+420 KKVTAKKRSRFEL
-430 TELRGLGKISELSFS
+430 KELRELGKTAELSFS
-445 PYKSAAVTIR
+445 AYKDASETIR
-455 NFGSLLLILS
+455 NFGSLLLIIS
-465 EQVENLRKL
+465 EKIEHLRKL
-474 DSLLIAEAVKTLNV
+474 ESLLIAEAIKTLNI
-488 LLDSFEELEQND
+488 LSDSFEELRASQAVPEMNA
-500 VNSGMGSKFVV
+500 KFVF

-551 LGMNEGVLPKI
+551 LGMNEGVLPKV

-571 NIRRAFGLPVLENQN
+571 NVRRAFGLPVLENQN

-626 QFETRCQFRHLVQQ
+626 QFETSCRFQHMIQQ
-640 NQPVEN
+640 NQSVEN
-646 YGEQKIVVEK
+646 YGEQAIVVEK
-656 TGLVRERLE
+656 KGMVLERLY

-670 NPEIKYEKK
+670 NPDIKYEKK
-679 ISATAFTD
+679 ISASGFTE
-687 YVSCPLKFFYSRI
+687 YVSCPLKFFYSKI
-700 AGLKEPKDLP
+700 AGLKEPDDLP

-715 NLVGTMLHTVMESF
+715 NLVGTMLHSVMESF
-729 YKSSV
+729 YQSSV
-734 GSEVTAEF
+734 GSEVTADF

-751 SICVNALAVE
+751 AMCLSALASE
-761 LNTDPQNPLKKQD
+761 LNTDRDNPLTKQD

-782 VLEQYA
+782 VIEQYA
-788 LRALKHDMSL
+788 LKILRHDASL
-798 APFTIIELENRES
+798 APFTLIELENKDS

-817 LQVSGRE
+817 VQVSGKDE
-824 EQVRLIGIIDRVDS
+824 EVRLLGIIDRVDRLN
-838 HQGKTRI
+838 GRTRI

-855 KYKDFEGLFSQEG
+855 KYKDFEGLFDREG

-879 FYTYVYEKAKGVQHV
+879 FYTYVYERSRSVRDV

-899 TVRDFKSGTLFSE
+899 TVKDLKNGTLFSE
-912 KRKGGMQLSDQNL
+912 KRRDGLKLSDQNL

-938 KLSEMFDVNFPFV
+938 KLNEMFDETVPFV
-951 QTTNLDTCKYC
+951 QTTNLETCKYC
-962 PFKKICQR
+962 PFRKICQR

>member
-1 MHRNASFRNWIMNED
+1 MSGD
-16 KFLYRVAND
+16 KFLYRVAGDLLERFGND
-25 LLRRFG
+25 L
-31 DELQDVAI
+31 QNVAV
-39 VFNNKRPQLFLKKYL
+39 VFNNKRPELFLKKYL
-54 SELSKKPIWSPR
+54 SEISGKAIWSPH

-71 QFFAGSTTQACAS
+71 KFFSASTEQVCAS

-97 LLLRSEGKDPV
+97 ILLRSEGKQTV

-134 AKVFNLIGS
+134 AKVFNLIGT

-161 MKSFWSSFSGE
+161 MKSFWASFSGE
-172 KQSKIQEKFIEMW
+172 KQSKVQEKFIEMW

-193 NFHKKLEDQDLVS
+193 NFHGKLAEQNLVS
-206 SARMYRNLAEGRS
+206 SARMYRNLAEGS
-219 AVPGFLSQFSHVVFV
+219 SSNADFLRKFSHVVFI
-234 GFNALSKAEEFLFKT
+234 GFNALSKAEELLFKT
-249 WQDDGICSF
+249 WQDEGICSF
-258 YFDADGHY
+258 YFDSDAHY
-266 FGDPKQEA
+266 FEDLKQEA
-274 GHFIRRNIDTV
+274 GHFIRRNIKTL
-285 GLLNQFE
+285 GLLNQFDT
-292 VSENRINDPSK
+292 VSNRIDDPAK
-303 NFTVVQALGNAAQG
+303 EFTIVQALGNVAQG
-317 KLLSNLLSSENSTA
+317 KLLNTLLSSADLDE
-331 ADTKAIILADESLLL
+331 ADTKAIILADEALLL

-351 VADDTLNITMGYPF
+351 VSDSSLNITMGYPF
-365 EQSAVFGLCDLWLDI
+365 MQSSVFGLCDLWLDI
-380 QEEIAVGDQKSI
+380 QEEIASGDQKTI
-392 AYNRVL
+392 AYHKVL
-398 TFILNPLIN
+398 TFILNPLIDIEN
-407 MDSSNR
+407 AQRDR
-413 NRIHEEI
+413 FHAEI
-420 IEGKKSRFDL
+420 VDAKKSRFDL
-430 TELRGLGKISELSFS
+430 QELRKIGKSSELSFS
-445 PYKSAAVTIR
+445 QYKNASDAVR

-465 EQVENLRKL
+465 GKLEKLRKL
-474 DSLLIAEAVKTLNV
+474 DSLLIAEAIKTLN
-488 LLDSFEELEQND
+488 LLSDSFEELEQSHVSEGLD
-500 VNSGMGSKFVV
+500 PKFVF

-562 SITPSFIPD
+562 SSTPSFIPD
-571 NIRRAFGLPVLENQN
+571 NVRRAFGLPVLENQN

-611 DEKSTGEESRFIKQL
+611 DDMSTGEESRFIKQL
-626 QFETRCQFRHLVQQ
+626 QFETNCRFTRVIQQ
-640 NQPVEN
+640 NQPVDN
-646 YGEQKIVVEK
+646 YGDQKIIVEK
-656 TGLVRERLE
+656 TGIVRDLLE
-665 KYLQR
+665 KFLLR
-670 NPEIKYEKK
+670 NAEVKYEKK

-715 NLVGTMLHTVMESF
+715 NLVGTMLHTVMEKF
-729 YKSSV
+729 YSSSV
-734 GSEVTAEF
+734 GMEVTLEF
-742 IKLQEKNLP
+742 LKLQTKKLP
-751 SICVNALAVE
+751 AICAEALAAA
-761 LNTDPQNPLKKQD
+761 LNTDPKNPIRKLN

-782 VLEQYA
+782 VIEQYA
-788 LRALKHDMSL
+788 LRIIRHDETL
-798 APFTIIELENRES
+798 APFTIVELENRDS
-811 YTPLFK
+811 YTPLFD
-817 LQVSGRE
+817 LQVSGNSK
-824 EQVRLIGIIDRVDS
+824 QVRLLGIIDRVDS
-838 HQGKTRI
+838 HRGKVRI

-855 KYKDFEGLFSQEG
+855 KYKDFDALFTEEG

-879 FYTYVYEKAKGVQHV
+879 FYTYVYEKAKAVKNV

-899 TVRDFKSGTLFSE
+899 TVKDFKKGTLFSE
-912 KRKGGMQLSDQNL
+912 KGKGGLQLSDQKL

-938 KLSEMFDVNFPFV
+938 KLREIFDLTVPFR

-962 PFKKICQR
+962 TFKKICQR